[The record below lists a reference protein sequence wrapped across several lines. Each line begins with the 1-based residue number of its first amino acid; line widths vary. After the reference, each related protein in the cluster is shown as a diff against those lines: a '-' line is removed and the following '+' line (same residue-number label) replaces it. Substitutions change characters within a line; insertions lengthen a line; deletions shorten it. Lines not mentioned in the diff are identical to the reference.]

1 MLCQNC
7 GTELENGVCQKCQ
20 TSNENPSSTP
30 TTVSSESC
38 STPVSPN
45 SDYKTKIISFIIT
58 IVLIFGVCLGIYFFL
73 FGGSSEEEQNPTFAL
88 NMTSAE
94 IAIKDYVSYPST
106 LKFSYYEDEWNI
118 ITNDNKRVKM
128 ESSFECQNAFGV
140 SETHDFILIITYT
153 DDYSDFTIN
162 DLYIDNEEY
171 V

>member
-20 TSNENPSSTP
+20 TSNENPS
-30 TTVSSESC
+30 
-38 STPVSPN
+38 TPVSPN
-45 SDYKTKIISFIIT
+45 PDYKTKIISFIIT

-88 NMTSAE
+88 NMTAAE
-94 IAIKDYVSYPST
+94 IAIEDYVSYPST

-162 DLYIDNEEY
+162 DLYIDKEEY

>member
-20 TSNENPSSTP
+20 TSNENSPSTP

-45 SDYKTKIISFIIT
+45 PDYKTKIISFVVT
-58 IVLIFGVCLGIYFFL
+58 IVLILGVCLGIYFFI

-88 NMTSAE
+88 NMTAAE
-94 IAIKDYVSYPST
+94 IAIEDYVSYPST
-106 LKFSYYEDEWNI
+106 LKFSYDEDEWNI

-140 SETHDFILIITYT
+140 SETHDFVLIITYT

-162 DLYIDNEEY
+162 DLYIDKEEY